1 MDIIAEIIMELIVGI
16 FDVLIRSKTVPKPVK
31 YIIVTLVSA
40 FIIGLFILALIN
52 VKMLIAKIFFGLLA
66 AAFVIVYIVLLR
78 KIHRNEINDDL

>member
-1 MDIIAEIIMELIVGI
+1 MEIIAEIIMELVVGI

-31 YIIVTLVSA
+31 YIIVTLVSG

-52 VKMLIAKIFFGLLA
+52 VKMLAAKIFLGLLA

-78 KIHRNEINDDL
+78 AVHLNKIKDD